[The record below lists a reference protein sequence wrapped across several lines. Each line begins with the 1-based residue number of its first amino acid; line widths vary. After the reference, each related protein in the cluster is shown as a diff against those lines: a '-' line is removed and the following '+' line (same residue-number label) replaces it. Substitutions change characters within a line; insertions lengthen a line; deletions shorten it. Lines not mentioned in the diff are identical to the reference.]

1 MGRYALIVGQCCDSE
16 SVVCRSFCI
25 GNTEIEDKLKYDR
38 VEPTVY
44 DCHRLTYSQ

>member
-25 GNTEIEDKLKYDR
+25 GNTEIEDKLFYMYDR
-38 VEPTVY
+38 IDSVEPTVY
-44 DCHRLTYSQ
+44 